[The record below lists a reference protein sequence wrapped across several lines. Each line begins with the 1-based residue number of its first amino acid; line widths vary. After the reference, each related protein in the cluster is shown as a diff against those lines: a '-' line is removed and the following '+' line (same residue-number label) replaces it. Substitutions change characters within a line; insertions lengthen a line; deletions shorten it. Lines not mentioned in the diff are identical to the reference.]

1 MKNPFTVAGVLS
13 LLQAVG
19 PITAALPAFKGIYDG
34 IVSVFDK
41 DTDQETLK
49 TAYRELQE
57 ENSGGHARL
66 QEMLR
71 VAQNAEAPRQL

>member
-1 MKNPFTVAGVLS
+1 MFTIAGILK

-19 PITAALPAFKGIYDG
+19 PVTAALPEFKSVYDG
-34 IVSVFDK
+34 IVATFKSN
-41 DTDQETLK
+41 TDQETLRK
-49 TAYRELQE
+49 AYTELQS

-71 VAQNAEAPRQL
+71 QAEAAE

>member
-1 MKNPFTVAGVLS
+1 MASPFTIANVVR

-19 PITAALPAFKGIYDG
+19 PVTAALPAFKEVYDG
-34 IVSVFDK
+34 IVSTFKK

-49 TAYRELQE
+49 NAYRELQA

-66 QEMLR
+66 QEILR
-71 VAQNAEAPRQL
+71 KAEQEG

>member
-1 MKNPFTVAGVLS
+1 MFAIADILK

-19 PITAALPAFKGIYDG
+19 PVTAALPEFKQVYDG
-34 IVSVFDK
+34 IVNTFK
-41 DTDQETLK
+41 KPADQQTLK
-49 TAYRELQE
+49 TAYQELQS

-71 VAQNAEAPRQL
+71 VAEQEG

>member
-1 MKNPFTVAGVLS
+1 MFVIADILR

-19 PITAALPAFKGIYDG
+19 PVTAAIPEFKKTFDQ
-34 IVSVFDK
+34 IVGTFK
-41 DTDQETLK
+41 KPQDQDTLK
-49 TAYRELQE
+49 KAYQELMA

-71 VAQNAEAPRQL
+71 KAEAE

>member
-1 MKNPFTVAGVLS
+1 MFSIAGILK

-19 PITAALPAFKGIYDG
+19 PVTAALPEFKQTFDQ
-34 IVSVFDK
+34 IVGTFK
-41 DTDQETLK
+41 KPADQQTLR
-49 TAYRELQE
+49 TAYEELQA

-71 VAQNAEAPRQL
+71 KAEAE

>member
-1 MKNPFTVAGVLS
+1 MFAILDILK

-19 PITAALPAFKGIYDG
+19 PVTAAIPEFKKTFDQ
-34 IVSVFDK
+34 IVGTFKHPD
-41 DTDQETLK
+41 DQATLR
-49 TAYRELQE
+49 TAYQELQA

-71 VAQNAEAPRQL
+71 QAEKQS

>member
-1 MKNPFTVAGVLS
+1 LEASDVQYCRNLK

-19 PITAALPAFKGIYDG
+19 PVTAALPEFKQTFDQ
-34 IVSVFDK
+34 IVGTFK
-41 DTDQETLK
+41 KPATIRTRLR
-49 TAYRELQE
+49 TAYDELQA

-71 VAQNAEAPRQL
+71 KAEQE

>member
-1 MKNPFTVAGVLS
+1 MGALFSVAGIIK

-19 PITAALPAFKGIYDG
+19 PITAALPEFKDTYDK
-34 IVSVFDK
+34 IVSTFDSK
-41 DTDQETLK
+41 TDQQTLQK
-49 TAYRELQE
+49 AYRELQA

-71 VAQNAEAPRQL
+71 QASQAEASE

>member
-1 MKNPFTVAGVLS
+1 MASPFSVAGVIRM
-13 LLQAVG
+13 LQAIG
-19 PITAALPAFKGIYDG
+19 PITAALPEVKEVYDG
-34 IVSVFDK
+34 IVSTFKK

-49 TAYRELQE
+49 NAYRELQA

-71 VAQNAEAPRQL
+71 RAAEAE

>member
-1 MKNPFTVAGVLS
+1 MLTIANLIK

-19 PITAALPAFKGIYDG
+19 PVTAALPQFKAVWDE
-34 IVSVFDK
+34 IVSTFK
-41 DTDQETLK
+41 SDTDQKTLQL
-49 TAYRELQE
+49 AYRELQS

-71 VAQNAEAPRQL
+71 QAEANS